1 VAPASLDR
9 SSLPH
14 GEKFDRLTDRFRQ
27 LGKVVVAYS
36 GGIDSSLLAKVGTLA
51 IGDGCIAVI
60 ARSETLADEEYDAAE
75 VVARDHEFNL
85 KTIEYSELEID
96 HYAENPTNRCY
107 FCKHELYSR
116 LTDLARE
123 LGVAAVA
130 EGSNADDV
138 NDWRPGLKAVAE
150 LQVVSPLREADL
162 HKQEIREL
170 AQALGLPNWDKPS
183 NPCLSSRVA
192 YGLAIDREKLRQIAE
207 GERFLRER
215 GFRQVRV
222 RHHDQI
228 ARIEVGPDEMDRL
241 LEPSLRR
248 AVSARLRELGFRFV
262 TVDLMGYRTGSL
274 NKGITPP
281 KPNP

>member
-1 VAPASLDR
+1 M
-9 SSLPH
+9 
-14 GEKFDRLTDRFRQ
+14 
-27 LGKVVVAYS
+27 
-36 GGIDSSLLAKVGTLA
+36 
-51 IGDGCIAVI
+51 
-60 ARSETLADEEYDAAE
+60 
-75 VVARDHEFNL
+75 
-85 KTIEYSELEID
+85 
-96 HYAENPTNRCY
+96 
-107 FCKHELYSR
+107 
-116 LTDLARE
+116 
-123 LGVAAVA
+123 A

-170 AQALGLPNWDKPS
+170 ARALGLPNWDKPS

-192 YGLAIDREKLRQIAE
+192 YGLSIDREKLRQIAE

-241 LEPSLRR
+241 LEPDLRR

-274 NKGITPP
+274 NAGIAPP
-281 KPNP
+281 KTDPENRA